1 MNTQTP
7 RFLDSQILREITAHF
22 PTPLYIYSEVILRE
36 QAEQVRNFPHAFGF
50 TPRYAMKANPN
61 RTILRIFRE
70 MGIGIDASSEYE
82 IFRAIQA
89 GFAPNEIQLTG
100 QELPKRLKGI
110 VELGVEFNATSLYQL
125 ESYGKL
131 FP

>member
-1 MNTQTP
+1 MHIQEP
-7 RFLDSQILREITAHF
+7 RFLNTQILENLILLF
-22 PTPLYIYSEVILRE
+22 PTPLYVYSEQILRE
-36 QAEQVRNFPHAFGF
+36 QAGQVRDFPHAFGF

-70 MGIGIDASSEYE
+70 IGIRIDASSEYE
-82 IFRAIQA
+82 VFRALRA

-100 QELPKRLKGI
+100 QELPKRLEEI
-110 VELGVEFNATSLYQL
+110 VEMGVEFNATSLYQL